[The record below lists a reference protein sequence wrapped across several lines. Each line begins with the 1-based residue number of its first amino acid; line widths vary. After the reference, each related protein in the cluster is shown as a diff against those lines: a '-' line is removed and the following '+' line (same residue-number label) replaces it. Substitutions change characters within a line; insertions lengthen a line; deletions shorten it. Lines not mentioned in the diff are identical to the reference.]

1 VPKPS
6 PALRARVLAAVT
18 PVEPS
23 AWARLAAWLRA
34 GLRPVVLVPALSAAA
49 ALLLLAPRVQ
59 PAPLTP
65 DEVSSALEAAGEPAQ
80 LEAAQFRHAVIKL
93 MWTRFFLTY
102 DFLILPATPFPAL
115 RKADCTLEHRNR
127 LLALTAPASLGGLPV
142 LTLPVPLGE
151 GLSTGL
157 QIIVNDPLSPV
168 IPWALAR
175 CAAG

>member
-1 VPKPS
+1 VG
-6 PALRARVLAAVT
+6 AAYARA
-18 PVEPS
+18 S
-23 AWARLAAWLRA
+23 A
-34 GLRPVVLVPALSAAA
+34 GLTRPADAATARDLTHSLTGAADAYAVLQS
-49 ALLLLAPRVQ
+49 
-59 PAPLTP
+59 T
-65 DEVSSALEAAGEPAQ
+65 EAYAVHAGWLDRCQAGYEPGVWQRIDRGRRWTAAQ

-115 RKADCTLEHRNR
+115 RKVDCTLEHRNR
-127 LLALTAPASLGGLPV
+127 LLTLTAPASLGGLPV

>member
-1 VPKPS
+1 MTCDERQELVAWRDGALSPSRAAEVAAHVAACTPCAAEAATLERGLAALASLPEVPKPS

-80 LEAAQFRHAVIKL
+80 LEAALVLDELEQL
-93 MWTRFFLTY
+93 E
-102 DFLILPATPFPAL
+102 
-115 RKADCTLEHRNR
+115 TL
-127 LLALTAPASLGGLPV
+127 GLDSPEDAEV
-142 LTLPVPLGE
+142 VAMLDELE
-151 GLSTGL
+151 GR
-157 QIIVNDPLSPV
+157 P
-168 IPWALAR
+168 
-175 CAAG
+175 